1 MSQTTYSKPELF
13 IDGNLI
19 EYLESYS
26 FSTSLNNTFQ
36 TLKVNSSDPDLHN
49 ISLFGKKVE
58 LFQNYGNYDGT
69 PLFRGYI
76 TQFSNKET
84 SFSISAQDPRV
95 FLAGKDGVT
104 VTLTEKDNYDG
115 FTLTQ
120 FLYSFITDEINV
132 ESTVIGLSAL
142 TEVDKPTFMT
152 GIRAEAQA
160 PWQLL
165 TSTLQRSI
173 DDDNPAEP
181 LDYFTDII
189 HRKETSDLIF
199 RKKRAL
205 TDRPSLRY
213 SYNDGIVSISFKER
227 PPNSI
232 GVAKT
237 KDGKIQ
243 EFVYGNTPKGRVA
256 VTLDE
261 QYNTPAEAQ
270 TAARNK
276 ILLEY
281 EDTKEMKIDVSKGH
295 NLTLGSIIDIDV
307 PDDEIRGVYRIT
319 GKNINYKGNS
329 FTCSLSCN
337 KKPIKVS
344 DFFSS

>member
-13 IDGNLI
+13 IDGILI
-19 EYLESYS
+19 EYLESYT
-26 FSTSLNNTFQ
+26 FTTGLNDTFQ
-36 TLKVNSSDPDLHN
+36 TLKVKFSDPDLHN
-49 ISLFGKKVE
+49 IGLFGKEVE
-58 LFQNYGNYDGT
+58 LFQNYGSYDGT

-104 VTLTEKDNYDG
+104 VTLTETDNYDG
-115 FTLTQ
+115 YTLTQ

-152 GIRAEAQA
+152 GIRTEAQA
-160 PWQLL
+160 PWELL
-165 TSTLQRSI
+165 TSTLKKSI

-189 HRKETSDLIF
+189 HRQETSDIIF
-199 RKKRAL
+199 RKKRPL

-213 SYNDGIVSISFKER
+213 SYNDGIVGIAFKER
-227 PPNSI
+227 SPNSI

-237 KDGKIQ
+237 KDGNIQ
-243 EFVYGNTPKGRVA
+243 KFVYGNTPKGRVA
-256 VTLDE
+256 VTLSE
-261 QYNTPAEAQ
+261 QYETPAEAH

-276 ILLEY
+276 VLLEY
-281 EDTKEMKIDVSKGH
+281 EDTKEMNINVSKGH

-307 PDDEIRGVYRIT
+307 PDAQIRGVYRIT
-319 GKNINYKGNS
+319 GKTISYKGNS
-329 FTCSLSCN
+329 FVCSLSCN

-344 DFFSS
+344 DYI